1 MRPPGQH
8 FKGRCSR
15 YSKCSGEGKQY
26 LVVAQLA
33 ELLLPIPEDPGSI
46 PVGEGFYF
54 LSTVKKSPKNKKKLG
69 MAHTGIDHVG
79 VYR

>member
-1 MRPPGQH
+1 MEEW
-8 FKGRCSR
+8 SI
-15 YSKCSGEGKQY
+15 
-26 LVVAQLA
+26 L
-33 ELLLPIPEDPGSI
+33 IPEDPGSI